1 MILTRDRFPLS
12 APAAAGPRHA
22 SPVGAESNPEV
33 PVCVVAPAPQSGT
46 DIFRNSVTTANPA
59 SRDFGNVLR
68 EHLFTEDLNGHNII
82 VHRNLHEFTE
92 SRRFLVVGLG
102 RRSAAP
108 EALLRSCRTREVLDS
123 RARSI

>member
-1 MILTRDRFPLS
+1 MILLEIVPTLAAPVTGPRPASPIGSEFDLKVYTFVVVS
-12 APAAAGPRHA
+12 APH
-22 SPVGAESNPEV
+22 
-33 PVCVVAPAPQSGT
+33 SGT

-68 EHLFTEDLNGHNII
+68 EHLFTGDLNGHNII

-108 EALLRSCRTREVLDS
+108 EALLRSRRTREVLDS